1 MSILT
6 LLAPTPLRSS
16 LNIPHCTLLA
26 LVHDM
31 AECLVGDLT
40 PLDGVPKAEKSR
52 RERSTMDFLTS
63 SLLPS
68 SSSGAGDDA
77 PTLIS
82 SAWAEYEADRTL
94 DARFVHDVDKLEL
107 LLQMVEYERRG
118 DGAVDLGEFVHVAR
132 GIRLREMKAWCREVL
147 RERRAF
153 WEAKGKVPSCVADVE
168 EILRQGEE
176 DGKEG
181 EEEEEEAGGGKGGEA
196 GKKP

>member
-1 MSILT
+1 
-6 LLAPTPLRSS
+6 
-16 LNIPHCTLLA
+16 
-26 LVHDM
+26 M

-63 SLLPS
+63 SLLPPNPS
-68 SSSGAGDDA
+68 SSSDSGSNANNNDD
-77 PTLIS
+77 PRTLIS
-82 SAWAEYEADRTL
+82 SAWAEYEADTTPE
-94 DARFVHDVDKLEL
+94 ARFVHDVDKLEL

-168 EILRQGEE
+168 EILREGEE
-176 DGKEG
+176 DGEEVREG
-181 EEEEEEAGGGKGGEA
+181 EEEADGGKGGEA
-196 GKKP
+196 GKGP